1 MEEIASSGRGVV
13 SFSSHLSLVAWLS
26 CCFAFGIHDCPLGS
40 GFCSPGWYSH
50 SPLDSFR
57 SPDFVHVQ
65 GQENY
70 PVARILRVLS
80 VGDLLGMGF
89 PSVDLILSCLTVML
103 TSTQVLHTDGSNCR
117 DWV

>member
-1 MEEIASSGRGVV
+1 MS
-13 SFSSHLSLVAWLS
+13 
-26 CCFAFGIHDCPLGS
+26 
-40 GFCSPGWYSH
+40 GWYSR
-50 SPLDSFR
+50 SPLNSFR
-57 SPDFVHVQ
+57 SPDFVHAQ

-70 PVARILRVLS
+70 PVTRILRVLS

-103 TSTQVLHTDGSNCR
+103 ASTQVLHTDGSNCR